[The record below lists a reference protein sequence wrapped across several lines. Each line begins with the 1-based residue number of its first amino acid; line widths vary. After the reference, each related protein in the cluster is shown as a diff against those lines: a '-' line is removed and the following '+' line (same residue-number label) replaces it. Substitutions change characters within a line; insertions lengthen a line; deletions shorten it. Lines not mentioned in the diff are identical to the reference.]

1 MLTPTKLTSLTRPPP
16 RTLCAPAA
24 CASGTDDLLIGVR
37 PEKIQLAEPGESTEG
52 LGRNAL
58 PGGVVTDA
66 SFTGVSTQ
74 YLVRMPWG
82 QELMVFA
89 QNLGA
94 AGLLRPGSKVD
105 LHWDPAHT
113 FALDGSLDAN
123 AGVAHEGATPVPV
136 G

>member
-1 MLTPTKLTSLTRPPP
+1 M
-16 RTLCAPAA
+16 
-24 CASGTDDLLIGVR
+24 GN
-37 PEKIQLAEPGESTEG
+37 PERKAFDHSCLA
-52 LGRNAL
+52 
-58 PGGVVTDA
+58 DA

-94 AGLLRPGSKVD
+94 TGLLRPGSKVD
-105 LHWDPAHT
+105 LHWEPAHT
-113 FALDGSLDAN
+113 FALDGSLDAT
-123 AGVAHEGATPVPV
+123 AGVALEGATPVPV